1 MKDKKYTFLMQ
12 RDVGAL
18 RQYMYL
24 VQQTLSMKKS
34 VVEEILFNTA
44 HPHKTTHSL
53 LLYSEQGELIGGIC
67 FSALGVLADIDL
79 IVVKPEYHGRGIGSL
94 LLSKC
99 LECAQ
104 SQRSFRCVWR
114 LCRQ

>member
-1 MKDKKYTFLMQ
+1 MQHLEAHSGVDELPDRLHTAIRYGTWKCSSDDYKETVSLKDKKYTFLMQ

-53 LLYSEQGELIGGIC
+53 EG
-67 FSALGVLADIDL
+67 F
-79 IVVKPEYHGRGIGSL
+79 
-94 LLSKC
+94 
-99 LECAQ
+99 CAQ
-104 SQRSFRCVWR
+104 PDPAPVRLPTPVWPGGW
-114 LCRQ
+114 